1 MSASGRMRLEACLL
15 VLALWSCGARAESLG
30 VCYGYGCHKQAS
42 FEVLPADMQGLAR
55 LFAGVKGADDER
67 QAIARAIGLIERIG
81 ARTTPIGGDRG
92 GNFADGAAEGRR
104 DCVDHST
111 STSEWLVWLNRH
123 GWMRF
128 HQPMGRTWRAPRI
141 VDLHYTAWMR
151 DDQGQDWAVDSWFF
165 DNGHDVVVVP
175 LPVWNEGYSPS

>member
-55 LFAGVKGADDER
+55 LFAGVKDADDER

-128 HQPMGRTWRAPRI
+128 HQPMGHTWRAPRI

-165 DNGHDVVVVP
+165 DNGHDAVVVP